1 MNRIAFNHSFEQTSE
16 QASPGGF

>member
-1 MNRIAFNHSFEQTSE
+1 MNRTAFNHSFEQTSE